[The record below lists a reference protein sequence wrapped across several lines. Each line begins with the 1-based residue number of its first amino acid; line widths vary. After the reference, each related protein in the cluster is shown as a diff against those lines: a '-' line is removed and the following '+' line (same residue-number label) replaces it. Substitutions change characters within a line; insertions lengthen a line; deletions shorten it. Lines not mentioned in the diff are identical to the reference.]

1 MSDAIGSYGLCL
13 RLLRANE
20 KKKKKQ
26 NESQSVTSNR
36 AQHAKKG
43 IKGRNAEKSRRL
55 QLLLC
60 TKVLALSKEKKNL
73 REK

>member
-1 MSDAIGSYGLCL
+1 MTLSGAMVFVFDFFALMK
-13 RLLRANE
+13 

>member
-1 MSDAIGSYGLCL
+1 MSDAIGSHGLCL
-13 RLLRANE
+13 RLLRTNE
-20 KKKKKQ
+20 KKKKQ